1 MSFVQNHKTKRK
13 TQFAFCYLHVDL
25 KREPPFAP
33 PPLVLTLAQP
43 QTRGLCMLRNIDSDA
58 ARCLAWRC
66 TGMGHDT
73 ATTPSINLMC
83 RGRGQHWDF
92 RFSTATQWD
101 KDRAKVRSSPSRG
114 DATMRLSLIILW
126 GHVVIAEDP
135 GHVTSQSLKEERDS
149 SKKEQMLKI
158 IHGISELLV
167 L

>member
-66 TGMGHDT
+66 TGMRHDT

-83 RGRGQHWDF
+83 RGGGNIGIFDFPQQHNETKTEPKF
-92 RFSTATQWD
+92 AHLRQGVTQQC
-101 KDRAKVRSSPSRG
+101 ASHSSSFE
-114 DATMRLSLIILW
+114 AMSSLPRTL
-126 GHVVIAEDP
+126 G
-135 GHVTSQSLKEERDS
+135 
-149 SKKEQMLKI
+149 M
-158 IHGISELLV
+158 
-167 L
+167 